1 VGSRVVFTAKGV
13 AMRNITIRTVVA
25 ACALSLL
32 AGGAALAQD
41 QPSPVLNALELRQL
55 VDRAEPADHARLSA
69 HFGALAER
77 YATDAKQHDRMA
89 QASSGQAAKSS
100 NAGLVAH
107 CRSLAKF
114 NRELENAARALV
126 TFHTARAAGAS
137 VAAPTKTRG
146 LESGTGASKPKDDE
160 LAEFAAKAAQTNDH
174 RALSDY
180 FTTLAARYSA
190 DADRHQA
197 MSASYGTNS
206 RLAGMVPHC
215 DRLAKAARGAAKE
228 AQVAASMHKQLISSP
243 R

>member
-1 VGSRVVFTAKGV
+1 MRTISVRSAV
-13 AMRNITIRTVVA
+13 AV
-25 ACALSLL
+25 CALSLL

-41 QPSPVLNALELRQL
+41 QPTPVLNALELRQL

-77 YATDAKQHDRMA
+77 YATDAKQHERMA
-89 QASSGQAAKSS
+89 QASNGQAGKSS
-100 NAGLVAH
+100 NAGLAAH

-114 NRELENAARALV
+114 AHELEKGARALA
-126 TFHTARAAGAS
+126 TFHTGRAAGAP
-137 VAAPTKTRG
+137 VEAPANTRG
-146 LESGTGASKPKDDE
+146 LESGTGASTPKDDE
-160 LAEFAAKAAQTNDH
+160 LAEFAAKAAKTNDH

-190 DADRHQA
+190 DADTHTA
-197 MSASYGTNS
+197 MSVSYGSNS

-215 DRLAKAARGAAKE
+215 DRLTKTARAAAKE
-228 AQVAASMHKQLISSP
+228 AQMAASMHKELLSSA